1 MYANIY
7 AANPPLLLD
16 GPLAADAHGTT
27 PLEKATSRGH
37 QLVVEWIKKVLCDF
51 RTRTC
56 PFVSQ

>member
-16 GPLAADAHGTT
+16 GHLAVDAHGTT
-27 PLEKATSRGH
+27 PLEKATARGH
-37 QLVVEWIKKVLCDF
+37 HNVVEWIKKVRCDF